1 MMNLDYSL
9 SDELDSSDELNSIN
23 ELNSI
28 FRKLTQKK
36 IHVYLPPILR
46 CL

>member
-1 MMNLDYSL
+1 MMNLDDSL

-36 IHVYLPPILR
+36 IHVYLSHILR

>member
-36 IHVYLPPILR
+36 IHVYLPHILR